1 MHLHAEYKLQQYF
14 FLKVWQKYYQIS
26 ILGTLATSV
35 RPLPSKT
42 IILTCRNCDVCNKI
56 SACKKWTPY
65 LTSFLRYCKDV
76 TNVLYLEYFENAW
89 SYPSIIIASPC
100 RKLWCPNCWNKLVG
114 NSHPYLHAKNH
125 LHHSRFLMILL
136 RNSKL
141 VILSNLGMPGQKHMK
156 WQYHFEGTFDVY
168 LQAIINFIRHVFLE
182 TLQRYCKLVILDTL
196 GMSGHTH
203 SMILSTCRKLLCLS
217 AGKKIRILCYVFLEI
232 LQIYANLLFWYFGH
246 AWLCTHKMIVSTYRK
261 LKYLSACLK

>member
-42 IILTCRNCDVCNKI
+42 IILTCRNCDVFNTI

-89 SYPSIIIASPC
+89 SYPSIMIASPC

-203 SMILSTCRKLLCLS
+203 SKWYYQLVENFCVYLQAKKSGFSATFFWRFCKYMQTC
-217 AGKKIRILCYVFLEI
+217 
-232 LQIYANLLFWYFGH
+232 YFGTLVLPGYAH
-246 AWLCTHKMIVSTYRK
+246 PNW
-261 LKYLSACLK
+261 